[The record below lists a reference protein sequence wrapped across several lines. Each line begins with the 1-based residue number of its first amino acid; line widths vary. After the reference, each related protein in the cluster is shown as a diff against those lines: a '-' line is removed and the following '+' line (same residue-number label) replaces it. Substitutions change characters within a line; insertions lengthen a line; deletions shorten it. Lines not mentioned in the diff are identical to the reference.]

1 MKNWNLL
8 RAGCAFIALMVPS
21 VGAMAQ
27 EADTT
32 DVLVMR
38 RSIAVPQAPTQVVP
52 PPAGSQTE
60 WSYTEWSNWSSQCS
74 DNATRTRQASCTEIP
89 ASGPQPANITNCDVA
104 DREAL
109 SESASI
115 YSGCTPAWTYGE
127 WGWQGVAG
135 AKSSTCSS
143 SPQQTRTASCLIQ
156 TADGLEARPEAQCG
170 NKSINRSLLEDYT
183 GCTYTWAPN
192 EWGDWSSSC
201 SQTAT
206 RTRTTLCIRDQ
217 DGRSVSPSN
226 CEAGHPDSQTS
237 ETGEN
242 MTSCGGVIK
251 NGGFESGLT
260 DWSTVA
266 VYSRI
271 VNDAYSGANA
281 VHLIDGASRLYQTV
295 VVDVPVGATI
305 TFSFQCKQV
314 GDFSFRAQLRGGG
327 VSESPAF
334 TCNKNSYELK
344 SYVYTAT
351 EAGSDIYVR
360 LLGTGS
366 GNRYS
371 MIIDD
376 VRLTVE

>member
-1 MKNWNLL
+1 
-8 RAGCAFIALMVPS
+8 
-21 VGAMAQ
+21 
-27 EADTT
+27 
-32 DVLVMR
+32 
-38 RSIAVPQAPTQVVP
+38 
-52 PPAGSQTE
+52 
-60 WSYTEWSNWSSQCS
+60 
-74 DNATRTRQASCTEIP
+74 
-89 ASGPQPANITNCDVA
+89 
-104 DREAL
+104 
-109 SESASI
+109 
-115 YSGCTPAWTYGE
+115 
-127 WGWQGVAG
+127 
-135 AKSSTCSS
+135 
-143 SPQQTRTASCLIQ
+143 
-156 TADGLEARPEAQCG
+156 
-170 NKSINRSLLEDYT
+170 
-183 GCTYTWAPN
+183 
-192 EWGDWSSSC
+192 
-201 SQTAT
+201 
-206 RTRTTLCIRDQ
+206 
-217 DGRSVSPSN
+217 
-226 CEAGHPDSQTS
+226 
-237 ETGEN
+237 